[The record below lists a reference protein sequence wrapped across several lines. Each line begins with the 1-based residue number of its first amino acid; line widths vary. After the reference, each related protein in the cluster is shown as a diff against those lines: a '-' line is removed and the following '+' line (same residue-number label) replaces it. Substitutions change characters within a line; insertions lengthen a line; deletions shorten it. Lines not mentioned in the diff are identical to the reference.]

1 MSSNGAENATP
12 TRRDT
17 ENVRQAKNILR
28 GTGGA
33 TAELFEL
40 AKELMNEN
48 EFGYA
53 RRILARARA
62 NDDIDADK
70 ELRLKIH
77 QKSAICTYKDPDL
90 AVDTKFERALRLL
103 EKVEDLPT
111 TTNQETLGITGA
123 IYKRIWEVDN
133 QKPQLERSLSF
144 YLRGYAGGPV
154 NDQGY
159 TGINAAFVLDLLA
172 CQEEDEARAAGVPAT
187 SSEVR
192 RAEAKKIR
200 EDIVKNVSPLVDQTW
215 LQGKW
220 WFYST
225 IGEAYFGLGVYDEN
239 NYKEAVRWLKDGLKA
254 APPRDWEFESAVRQ
268 LASLARLQ
276 SRAEPTETLEDV
288 KDSPAW
294 LALEDFLSEVTGRP
308 AAGVRSAFAGK
319 IGLGLSGGGFRAS
332 LYHIGVLA
340 RLAELDL
347 LRRVEVISCVSG
359 GSIIG
364 AHYYLE
370 VRKLLQENSDDQ
382 LGPQDYVG
390 IVRRVQRH
398 FLAGVQRNV
407 RMRVGSNLLT
417 NLRMIFGTDQPVL
430 RKVFGPHYS
439 RTMRAGELFESEIF
453 RRVEGVGD
461 GPLWLN
467 EMRIRPKGEAA
478 NFNPKYHNWRRDS
491 KVPILI
497 LNAATLNTGHTWH
510 FTSTYMGEPP
520 AGINSEIDGNDRLR
534 RLYYDG
540 DDTPAEHRRVRLGHA
555 VGASACVPGLFEP
568 VALSR
573 LYPKRVVRL
582 VDGGVCDNQGVG
594 GLLEQGCNVILI
606 SDGSGQMESINDPS
620 RGLLGVPLRSTTVVQ
635 ARVRQAQYQDLK
647 ARRRSGLLRGFMF
660 VHLKEDLLVDPINW
674 DGCLDPI
681 EADDE
686 QARAASSRGSLT
698 SYGVEKEMQKRLAA
712 VRTDLD
718 SFSDAE
724 AYALMTS
731 AYRMTAHAFRDGKCV
746 EGYTVPKREERWD
759 FLSVEE
765 DMKGAGEGYKHLM
778 RLLGVSGSLA
788 FKIWKLDWRLKVLA
802 WVLAVLFVVLTGWL
816 LWSYR
821 DEKVVEAITYG
832 AIGLFLVTTVLT
844 MLGTMFVGKTLM
856 RVLRLRET
864 LIRAGVGL
872 GVGVLGWLVVWL
884 HLGLFDQM
892 FLTRGR
898 VKVEER
904 DGEGTPPGGGGG
916 GVKRGAQPAANG
928 HGEAAAADSPQV
940 EVAGLGPDAGRK

>member
-1 MSSNGAENATP
+1 
-12 TRRDT
+12 
-17 ENVRQAKNILR
+17 VQLAKEILR
-28 GTGGA
+28 GTGGETPA
-33 TAELFEL
+33 LLKLAEG
-40 AKELMNEN
+40 LMKEN

-70 ELRLKIH
+70 GRRLRIH
-77 QKSAICTYKDPDL
+77 QKSAVCTYKDPDIP
-90 AVDTKFERALRLL
+90 VDTKFERALKLL
-103 EKVEDLPT
+103 EKVEDLRT
-111 TTNQETLGITGA
+111 TQDQETLGITGA
-123 IYKRIWEVDN
+123 IYKRIWEADN

-144 YLRGYAGGPV
+144 YRRGYDVGVAK
-154 NDQGY
+154 DYGY

-172 CQEEDEARAAGVPAT
+172 CQEEDEARTAGV
-187 SSEVR
+187 SSAGAAAR
-192 RAEAKKIR
+192 REEAKKIR
-200 EDIVKNVSPLVDQTW
+200 RDIIANVAPLAEKEAW
-215 LQGKW
+215 LRAEW
-220 WFYST
+220 WFYAT
-225 IGEAYFGLGVYDEN
+225 IGEAYFGLGTHDPA
-239 NYKEAVRWLKDGLKA
+239 NYAEAARWLKEGAAL
-254 APPRDWEFESAVRQ
+254 APPPDWQFESTVRQ
-268 LASLARLQ
+268 LATLARVQ
-276 SRAEPTETLEDV
+276 SPAEPTEKLEDA

-294 LALEDFLSEVTGRP
+294 LALEDFLSHVSGRA

-340 RLAELDL
+340 RLAELDV
-347 LRRVEVISCVSG
+347 LRRVEVLSCVSG

-370 VRKLLQENSDDQ
+370 VRRLLQEKPDEQ
-382 LGPQDYVG
+382 IGPEDYVE
-390 IVRRVQRH
+390 IVRRVQRQ

-417 NLRMIFGTDQPVL
+417 NLKMIFGTDQPVL

-453 RRVEGVGD
+453 RRVEGAGD

-467 EMRIRPKGEAA
+467 KMRISPKGEGP
-478 NFNPKYHNWRRDS
+478 NFNPKYHNWKRDA
-491 KVPILI
+491 KVPVLI
-497 LNAATLNTGHTWH
+497 LNAATLNTGHSWH
-510 FTSTYMGEPP
+510 FTATYMGEPP
-520 AGINSEIDGNDRLR
+520 AGILSEIDGNDRLR
-534 RLYYDG
+534 RLYYDS
-540 DDTPAEHRRVRLGHA
+540 DDTPEEHRHVRLGHA

-573 LYPKRVVRL
+573 LYPERVVRL

-620 RGLLGVPLRSTTVVQ
+620 RGMLGVPLRSTTVVQ

-660 VHLKEDLLVDPINW
+660 VHLKEDLVVDPINW
-674 DGCLDPI
+674 EGCLDPV

-686 QARAASSRGSLT
+686 LARAAASKGRLT
-698 SYGVEKEMQKRLAA
+698 YYGVEKEMQKRLSA

-731 AYRMTAHAFRDGKCV
+731 AYRMTDHAFRDGKCV
-746 EGYTVPKREERWD
+746 EGYTVPEREERWD
-759 FLSVEE
+759 FLSVEK
-765 DMKGAGEGYKHLM
+765 DMKGAGEGYQKLM

-788 FKIWKLDWRLKVLA
+788 FKIWKLNRGLKVLA
-802 WVLAVLFVVLTGWL
+802 WVLAVLLVVVPGWL
-816 LWSYR
+816 LWRYR
-821 DEKVVEAITYG
+821 DEKVVEAVTYG
-832 AIGLFLVTTVLT
+832 AIGLFLVSTVLT
-844 MLGTMFVGKTLM
+844 MLATMFVGKTLM

-864 LIRAGVGL
+864 LIRAGVVA
-872 GVGVLGWLVVWL
+872 GVGLLGWLAVWL
-884 HLGLFDQM
+884 HLGVFDRM
-892 FLTRGR
+892 FLDLGR
-898 VKVEER
+898 VKVEGQ
-904 DGEGTPPGGGGG
+904 DGGGSPR
-916 GVKRGAQPAANG
+916 VGA
-928 HGEAAAADSPQV
+928 
-940 EVAGLGPDAGRK
+940 AGRERVT